1 MSELLTAEQYREA
14 LALVL
19 AELEELDARQ
29 PLEVAERVGRLKAHV
44 QTIIGE
50 QPGMEPIYGL
60 RAFRRHRK
68 EVTPSETP

>member
-1 MSELLTAEQYREA
+1 VDEQLTAAEYREA

-19 AELEELDARQ
+19 TELEDLNARQ

-44 QTIIGE
+44 QTIIGQ

-60 RAFRRHRK
+60 RALRRSQ
-68 EVTPSETP
+68 EGGAIEQ

>member
-1 MSELLTAEQYREA
+1 VSKNLTAAEYREA

-19 AELEELDARQ
+19 AELEDLDARQ

-60 RAFRRHRK
+60 RVLRLHRE
-68 EVTPSETP
+68 EVAPIDP